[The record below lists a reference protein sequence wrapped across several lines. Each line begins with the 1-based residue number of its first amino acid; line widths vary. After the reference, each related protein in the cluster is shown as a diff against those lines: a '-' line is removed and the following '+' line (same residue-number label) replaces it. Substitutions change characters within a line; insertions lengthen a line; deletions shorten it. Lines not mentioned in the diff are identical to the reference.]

1 MQKIYRLEKGKKIAG
16 ICTGV
21 AEIFNIDVTIVRLAF
36 VFLTAL
42 TMIWPGIVTYLVG
55 WYLIP
60 VKDAGEGNVPPS

>member
-1 MQKIYRLEKGKKIAG
+1 MQKIYRLEKGKKISG
-16 ICTGV
+16 ICAGV
-21 AEIFNIDVTIVRLAF
+21 AEIFNIDVTLVRLAF

-60 VKDAGEGNVPPS
+60 VKDGVEGNVPPS